1 MTRPSK
7 RADSASGY
15 REENRGAAPV
25 LLAVLL
31 LGAAGVARAQESAS
45 CTATSAAVT
54 ETNPKDDAAA
64 EALAMDCAFLLDIK
78 GTLEGSSPSTPLNW
92 APNLDMADWNGISLT
107 SRGNRVGGILLPS
120 WGLNGTMPTSF
131 AALSGLT
138 SLRIT
143 SSGLGGGV
151 PALPA
156 GLQHLDVSENA
167 LTGTIPD
174 LSDLTSLRQANLSAN
189 ELTGGIPA
197 LPASLAALRLI
208 DNDLSGEI
216 GDLSAATS
224 LLHLHLDYNGFTGDI
239 PDATELPEGLQQLQ
253 VSRNGLNGTSFP
265 DLSALTSLVHIWLS
279 GNELGGTLP
288 AASSLPPGLQRFLI
302 YDNRLTG
309 PIPDLSALTSLTD
322 LYLWGN
328 ELSGPIPAATA
339 LPPNVR
345 RLALGSNDLDQAIPD
360 LSALTALD
368 WFYVSGNALTGNVP
382 TAAELPAG
390 LQRLILGGN
399 ELTGGIPDLGTRTSL
414 THLDLHL
421 NALTGSIPTTLPPS
435 LQTLHLAGNDLANSI
450 PPQLGGLTAL
460 TQLSLCG
467 NSLTGTLPPAL
478 EIRRGAG
485 TLAVHS
491 CAAIADAS
499 GTEGA
504 ALAFAVTH
512 DTFPAPGAA
521 GATKLTLSYET
532 ADGTATSADYAGT
545 AEGAPGTVTIRG
557 NTNTET
563 TTSTATISIATT
575 EDAAIESDEEFTVT
589 VALPKGTES
598 VFLTRAEATGTIEDD
613 ARADVTV
620 DLGLPSAGAVT
631 EGGTLTISATVSQAP
646 SGTSLSIP
654 LQRVTGAVSTATAA
668 DYSLA
673 AAITIADG
681 MTTGTA
687 TLTAADDTADE
698 PVETLRL
705 ELGTLPA
712 AHARGPTP
720 HVDIAI
726 SDNDPTTV
734 TLTTPDA
741 AAREGDA
748 SDTATIRLTLG
759 RGLVFGESL
768 AIPLQFH
775 GGDAG
780 TDFTLAQAGSRTG
793 VAFDATNSTATFT
806 GPSARTADL
815 VLTPASDP
823 DAEDLAVTVSMPAT
837 STGAAPKLTAR
848 NLDGGATGSLSG
860 HGLITITDDETKRL
874 LLSVTRLM
882 TVVEESNASYTVKLA
897 SRPTSDV
904 TVTAD
909 GHERTA
915 LMLDKATLIFSA
927 STWHAAQIVTVTATP
942 DPDTAN
948 ETVTLTHAASG
959 GGYNGVSETVTIVVT
974 DNDETAPPPAPAPE
988 PPPPAPEP
996 PPPTPEPPPPAP
1008 EPPPPAPEPPTPKP
1022 EPPPPTPE
1030 PPEASFGIAGAACA
1044 DDLCTAFTGA
1054 PVTFEDTSTGAVTER
1069 AWHTG
1074 DNGVFDDSTL
1084 AHAWTEPGFYRL
1096 TLTVGGPGGSDD
1108 THVDFLVRPGD
1119 PAGTCDPDDFTLCL
1133 QDERYRVEV
1142 DWWTAGGENGRGAV
1156 VREGTNDSGIFR
1168 FFDDANW
1175 EVLVKVLDACDVDR
1189 RHWVFAAATTD
1200 VGYEI
1205 AVTDTAGAD
1214 RPWVHRNAPG
1224 TPAAATTDT
1233 SAFPN
1238 ACEH

>member
-15 REENRGAAPV
+15 RDGRRGAAPV

-31 LGAAGVARAQESAS
+31 LSAAGVARAQESAS
-45 CTATSAAVT
+45 CTATSAAVR

-78 GTLEGSSPSTPLNW
+78 GTLEGNSPTKPLNW
-92 APNLDMADWNGISLT
+92 AANLDMADWNGISLT
-107 SRGNRVGGILLPS
+107 SRGNRVGGIPLPS
-120 WGLNGTMPTSF
+120 WGLDGAMPTSF

-156 GLQHLDVSENA
+156 SLQHLDVSENA
-167 LTGTIPD
+167 LAGTIPD
-174 LSDLTSLRQANLSAN
+174 LSALTSLRQVNLSAN

-197 LPASLAALRLI
+197 LPPSLAALRLI

-216 GDLSAATS
+216 GDLSSVTS

-239 PDATELPEGLQQLQ
+239 PHATELPEGLQQLQ
-253 VSRNGLNGTSFP
+253 ISRNRLKGNSFP
-265 DLSALTSLVHIWLS
+265 DLSALTSLVHIWLG

-288 AASSLPPGLQRFLI
+288 DSSSLPVGLERLLL

-309 PIPDLSALTSLTD
+309 TIPDLSALTSLAD

-328 ELSGPIPAATA
+328 ELSGPIPAASA
-339 LPPNVR
+339 LPPSVR
-345 RLALGSNDLDQAIPD
+345 RLALGGNHLDHAIPD
-360 LSALTALD
+360 LSGLTALE
-368 WFYVSGNALTGNVP
+368 WFYGSGNALTGNVP
-382 TAAELPAG
+382 TAAELPEG
-390 LQRLILGGN
+390 LERLILGGN
-399 ELTGGIPDLGTRTSL
+399 ELTGGIPDLGTLTSL
-414 THLDLHL
+414 KHLHLHL
-421 NALTGSIPTTLPPS
+421 NDLTGSIPTTLPTS
-435 LQTLHLAGNDLANSI
+435 LQTLHLAGNDLANAI
-450 PPQLGGLTAL
+450 PSQLGGLTSL

-467 NSLTGTLPPAL
+467 ARLTGTLPPAL
-478 EIRRGAG
+478 ETRRGLG
-485 TLAVHS
+485 TLAVSS

-499 GTEGA
+499 ATEGA
-504 ALAFAVTH
+504 AVEFTVTH
-512 DTFPAPGAA
+512 DTFPVPGGAGAA
-521 GATKLTLSYET
+521 DLTLSYET
-532 ADGTATSADYAGT
+532 ADGTATSADYTGT
-545 AEGAPGTVTIRG
+545 AEGAAGTVTIGG
-557 NTNTET
+557 NTNPGT
-563 TTSTATISIATT
+563 TTSTATISVATT
-575 EDAAIESDEEFTVT
+575 EDAVIEVDEELTVT
-589 VALPKGTES
+589 LALPEGAEG
-598 VFLTRAEATGTIEDD
+598 VFVTRAEATGTIEDD
-613 ARADVTV
+613 DTTPDVTV
-620 DLGLPSAGAVT
+620 HLGLPSGGGVT
-631 EGGTLTISATVSQAP
+631 EGGTLTIGARVSQAP

-654 LQRVTGAVSTATAA
+654 IKRVTGPASTAVAA

-673 AAITIADG
+673 AAITIPDG

-687 TLTAADDTADE
+687 TLTAADDTAD
-698 PVETLRL
+698 
-705 ELGTLPA
+705 A
-712 AHARGPTP
+712 
-720 HVDIAI
+720 
-726 SDNDPTTV
+726 
-734 TLTTPDA
+734 
-741 AAREGDA
+741 
-748 SDTATIRLTLG
+748 
-759 RGLVFGESL
+759 
-768 AIPLQFH
+768 
-775 GGDAG
+775 
-780 TDFTLAQAGSRTG
+780 
-793 VAFDATNSTATFT
+793 NSTATFT
-806 GPSARTADL
+806 GPSATTADL

-848 NLDGGATGSLSG
+848 NLGGGAAGSLSG
-860 HGLITITDDETKRL
+860 RGLITITDDETKRL

-882 TVVEESNASYTVKLA
+882 TVVEESKASYTVTLA
-897 SRPTSDV
+897 SRPTGDV

-927 STWHAAQIVTVTATP
+927 STWNAAQVVTVAATP

-974 DNDETAPPPAPAPE
+974 DNDETE
-988 PPPPAPEP
+988 P
-996 PPPTPEPPPPAP
+996 PPPPAP
-1008 EPPPPAPEPPTPKP
+1008 EPPPPAPEPPA
-1022 EPPPPTPE
+1022 PTPE

-1044 DDLCTAFTGA
+1044 DDLCEAFAGA

-1069 AWHTG
+1069 VWRTG
-1074 DNGVFDDSTL
+1074 DNDAFDGSTL
-1084 AHAWTEPGFYRL
+1084 VHVWTEPGFHRV
-1096 TLTVGGPGGSDD
+1096 TLTVGGAGGSDD
-1108 THVDFLVRPGD
+1108 AHADFLVRPSD

-1142 DWWTAGGENGRGAV
+1142 DWWTAGGETGRGAV
-1156 VREGTNDSGIFR
+1156 VREGRSDSGIFR

-1175 EVLVKVLDACDVDR
+1175 EVLVKVLDACEVDG
-1189 RHWVFAAATTD
+1189 RHWLFAAATTD

-1205 AVTDTAGAD
+1205 AVTDTAGTGPP
-1214 RPWVHRNAPG
+1214 RVYRNEPG
-1224 TPAAATTDT
+1224 MPAAATTDT